1 MDVKNAFLHGSL
13 SEEVYM
19 SPLPIY
25 PRLLAM
31 YADSGKLSMASS
43 KLLAPGLSD
52 FGV

>member
-1 MDVKNAFLHGSL
+1 MHFFMVLFLRRFICP
-13 SEEVYM
+13 
-19 SPLPIY
+19 PLPVY